1 MSMLGYVIVGIL
13 KLLVFWAGLV
23 MPWGPVSGRN
33 VGYFV
38 IEHLLMNYFS
48 MYGREPEVVM

>member
-1 MSMLGYVIVGIL
+1 MLGFAIALIL

-38 IEHLLMNYFS
+38 IGHLLTNDFFPAMCMEENQKL
-48 MYGREPEVVM
+48 